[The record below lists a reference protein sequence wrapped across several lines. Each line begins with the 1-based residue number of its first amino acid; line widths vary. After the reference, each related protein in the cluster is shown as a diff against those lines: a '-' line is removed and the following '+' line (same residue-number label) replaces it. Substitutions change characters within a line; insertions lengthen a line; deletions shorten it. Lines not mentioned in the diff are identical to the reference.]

1 MNPLPGGGAETAPGC
16 IFKDLLI
23 RGDDNTTD
31 WWGTGIKVTDPAL
44 PVFRSV
50 NIFGRSGGTSAQIT
64 SATDYGIQIEGGGL
78 DVSPTFDDVFVLEYD
93 TGLYLHSSANP
104 GIEGIYVD
112 KSDFVHCNT
121 GVYCRSEASGGYKSI
136 MFHMINCHVQAF
148 IRGIRLFEVK
158 GFNIS
163 HNFIYS
169 SSTEDVTTEG
179 IYVEN
184 SVDGIIADNRVEGLP
199 VQTTM
204 KGIVVDD
211 CNDVTVSNNRCNT
224 PGLAVEFA
232 GITFDSLHGGTAQ
245 EGAGARFTDSANG
258 PNNGLYR
265 STIPLSCA
273 GTIAGAGTTNY
284 FVTAMSATEN
294 LIYGVASAS
303 GIFRNLHIKQNT
315 APGVGQTTTYTL
327 RVDGSDT
334 AVTCQASGAAATT
347 ASDVTHSVAI
357 ASGQSWSLKIVQSG
371 GAASTIAVAG
381 IQFEPA

>member
-1 MNPLPGGGAETAPGC
+1 MDPLPGGGAETAPGC
-16 IFKDLLI
+16 IFEDLTI
-23 RGDDNTTD
+23 KGDVTTAD

-50 NIFGRSGGTSAQIT
+50 NIFGRSGGTSAQIA

-78 DVSPTFDDVFVLEYD
+78 DVSPTFDDVWVLEYD

-104 GIEGIYVD
+104 GVEGIYVD

-169 SSTEDVTTEG
+169 AVTEDVTTEG

-184 SVDGIIADNRVEGLP
+184 SVEGIIADNRVEGLP
-199 VQTTM
+199 AQTAM

-211 CNDVTVSNNRCNT
+211 CNDTTVTNNRCST
-224 PGLAVEFA
+224 PAAAVEFA
-232 GITFDSLHGGTAQ
+232 GITFDSYHGGTVQ
-245 EGAGARFTDSANG
+245 EGAGAVFTDSATG
-258 PNNGLYR
+258 PNSGLYR
-265 STIPLSCA
+265 HNIPLSVA
-273 GTIAGAGTTNY
+273 AAVIPQNSTNY
-284 FVTAMSATEN
+284 FITAANGTEN
-294 LIYGVASAS
+294 LVYGIAPCD
-303 GIFRNLHIKQNT
+303 GIFRNLYMVQNT
-315 APGVGQTTTYTL
+315 APGAAQTTTYTL
-327 RVDGSDT
+327 RVNAGDT
-334 AVTCQASGAAATT
+334 SVTCQIAGAAATS
-347 ASDVTHSVAI
+347 ASDLTHFATI
-357 ASGQSWSLKIVQSG
+357 TAGQSWSIKIVQSAT
-371 GAASTIAVAG
+371 AANTIPSGG
-381 IQFEPA
+381 IQFEPT